1 MNTERL
7 TGHSTAT
14 LAFDRVAASYDELF
28 TNTAIGQ
35 AQRQQVWP
43 RLLAA
48 FPQGSRILELN
59 CGTGEDARFL
69 ARRGRAVLACDGSA
83 TMIDVARSRKHED
96 DRELR
101 RGSLE
106 YFHIA
111 NEDLGS
117 LAVEKPFDGAFSNFA
132 GLNCLT
138 NLTTVASG
146 LANLIRV
153 DGRLLICVWSRLC
166 VAEMI
171 WFLAH
176 GQAKKAVRRFPGKAT
191 ARLGEMTISVSY
203 PSVREIRQ
211 CFSPWFRLTS
221 RKAVGLFVPPSYLE
235 RLIRKHPK
243 TLARLESL
251 DRFCAAW
258 PGLRDF
264 GDHMLLEF
272 VRCNP

>member
-1 MNTERL
+1 MNAQPGT
-7 TGHSTAT
+7 TQSAAV
-14 LAFDRVAASYDELF
+14 LAFDRIANSYDELF
-28 TNTAIGQ
+28 TNTAIGR
-35 AQRQQVWP
+35 AQRKQVWS
-43 RLLAA
+43 RLLAV

-69 ARRGRAVLACDGSA
+69 ARRGRTVLACDASA
-83 TMIDVARSRKHED
+83 AMLDVARSRECED
-96 DRELR
+96 ERELGKR
-101 RGSLE
+101 RLQ
-106 YFHIA
+106 YCHIA

-117 LAVEKPFDGAFSNFA
+117 LCPEELFDGAFSNFS

-138 NLTTVASG
+138 NLATFASD
-146 LANLIRV
+146 LANLIRI

-166 VAEMI
+166 AAEVI
-171 WFLAH
+171 WFVAH
-176 GQAKKAVRRFPGKAT
+176 GQAQKALRRLRGKAT
-191 ARLGEMTISVSY
+191 ARLGEMTISISY

-211 CFSPWFRLTS
+211 CFSPWFSLTS
-221 RKAVGLFVPPSYLE
+221 RKAVGLFVPPSYADK
-235 RLIRKHPK
+235 LISKHPEM
-243 TLARLESL
+243 LARLESL

>member
-7 TGHSTAT
+7 TEPSTAA

-35 AQRQQVWP
+35 AQRKQVWP

-48 FPQGSRILELN
+48 FPHGSRILELN

-69 ARRGRAVLACDGSA
+69 AMRGRAVLACDASA
-83 TMIDVARSRKHED
+83 AMIDVARSRKHED

-101 RGSLE
+101 RESLE

-146 LANLIRV
+146 LANLIRT
-153 DGRLLICVWSRLC
+153 DGPLLICVWSRLC
-166 VAEMI
+166 VAEVI

-176 GQAKKAVRRFPGKAT
+176 GQTKKAVRRFSGKAT
-191 ARLGEMTISVSY
+191 ARLGEMTISVTY

-211 CFSPWFRLTS
+211 CFCPWFRLTS

-235 RLIRKHPK
+235 RLISKHPK
-243 TLARLESL
+243 MLARLESF

>member
-7 TGHSTAT
+7 TEHSTAA

-48 FPQGSRILELN
+48 FPPGSRILELN

-117 LAVEKPFDGAFSNFA
+117 LAVEKSFDGAFSNFA

-235 RLIRKHPK
+235 RLIGKHPK
-243 TLARLESL
+243 MLARLESF